1 MADLSDV
8 EEAICAQ
15 ILTAAYP
22 LGIAGGSATG
32 MPVKIY
38 RGWPANK
45 ALNADLLAG
54 TQTVTVFSQTNST
67 RDSSRYG
74 RIWRTIGET
83 TPGLIISVT
92 GGSAT
97 LSGTG
102 GSGQTAGLVVDGVA
116 YAYSLT
122 DADTPASTAQALA
135 LMIPSAS
142 VQGAVV
148 SVAGAGV
155 VQGRVVG
162 SGIAEME
169 TRRQVQGFMVSVWCP
184 TPGGRDSLAAVI
196 DNALADVDWL
206 PLSDGTVGRLL
217 YHGTVETDESEIA
230 NLYRRNLN
238 YTVEYP
244 TTLRMSGA
252 QMLFGIGTLSG
263 TGAEVGFSCL
273 APPPAL
279 VVPPLGAIRFD
290 AWYDPTNPIDQQ
302 CAAALS
308 PSPYNTRLPSN
319 AVVADGV
326 ASWPLATQSVMDFEI
341 SAAVQAGLS
350 FWAFDSYQPDDTL
363 SQALSLYLSSSM
375 RSKLRFCMLGQVSNW
390 GEDGEDQ
397 PALLRDIAMMTQPGY
412 MTVLDGRPLYLVLDA
427 SDAQEAGLPVGGVA
441 AAITLVRDQVRAA
454 GGNNPYIVWLSGAA
468 LADYSNIDAARAAGA
483 DAAGSY
489 ATPRLD
495 GAAQPFS
502 SLVEAAEA
510 DWASRISAGF
520 GMIPTAMTG
529 WDQRP
534 LIADPQ
540 TFYPLDSN
548 LSMQNYYET
557 PSDEAIGSHIVDLIR
572 VVNDNPSACPAQ
584 IGLIYAWNELAEG
597 GWLMPTYTPSGAN
610 LGRVTAL
617 ANAIATARSAAVKP
631 QIALIT

>member
-1 MADLSDV
+1 
-8 EEAICAQ
+8 
-15 ILTAAYP
+15 
-22 LGIAGGSATG
+22 

-45 ALNADLLAG
+45 TLNADLLAG

-67 RDSSRYG
+67 QDTSRYG
-74 RIWRTIGET
+74 RIWRTIGQTSPNLTITINGNTAALSGEGGGGQSV
-83 TPGLIISVT
+83 GLI
-92 GGSAT
+92 
-97 LSGTG
+97 
-102 GSGQTAGLVVDGVA
+102 VDGVA
-116 YAYSLT
+116 YAYSLIET
-122 DADTPASTAQALA
+122 DTPQAAAQALA
-135 LMIPSAS
+135 ALIPSAS
-142 VQGAVV
+142 SEGSVIT
-148 SVAGAGV
+148 VAGAAV
-155 VQGRVVG
+155 LQGRVVG
-162 SGIAEME
+162 SGTAEME
-169 TRRQVQGFMVSVWCP
+169 TRRQIQGFMVSVWCP

-217 YHGTVETDESEIA
+217 YHGTVETDESETA

-252 QMLFGIGTLSG
+252 QMLFGLGTLSG
-263 TGAEVGFSCL
+263 TGPEVGFSCL

-279 VVPPLGAIRFD
+279 VIPPLGAIRFD
-290 AWYDPTNPIDQQ
+290 AWYDPNNTVDQQ
-302 CAAALS
+302 CAVALS
-308 PSPYNTRLPSN
+308 PSSYNARLPSN
-319 AVVADGV
+319 AVVAGGV

-363 SQALSLYLSSSM
+363 SLALSLYLSSSI
-375 RSKLRFCMLGQVSNW
+375 RSKLRFCMLGQISNW

-397 PALLRDIAMMTQPGY
+397 PALLRDIAMMTQPDY
-412 MTVLDGRPLYLVLDA
+412 MTVLNGRPLYLVLDA
-427 SDAQEAGLPVGGVA
+427 STAQETGLPTGGVA
-441 AAITLVRDQVRAA
+441 AAITLVRNQVRAA

-468 LADYSNIDAARAAGA
+468 LADYSNIQAAQAAGA

-489 ATPRLD
+489 ATPRLT
-495 GAAQPFS
+495 GSVQPFS
-502 SLVEAAEA
+502 SLAEAARE
-510 DWASRISAGF
+510 DWSARISAGF
-520 GMIPTAMTG
+520 GMVPTAMTG

-534 LIADPQ
+534 LIASPQ
-540 TFYPLDSN
+540 PFYPLGDN

-557 PSDEAIGSHIVDLIR
+557 PSDEAIGSHIVDLI
-572 VVNDNPSACPAQ
+572 NTINGNPSACPAQ
-584 IGLIYAWNELAEG
+584 VGLIYAWNELAEG
-597 GWLMPTYTPSGAN
+597 GWLMPTYDPPGAD

-617 ANAIATARSAAVKP
+617 ANAIAAAKAASMKP

>member
-1 MADLSDV
+1 MA
-8 EEAICAQ
+8 
-15 ILTAAYP
+15 
-22 LGIAGGSATG
+22 
-32 MPVKIY
+32 VKIY

-45 ALNADLLAG
+45 TLNADLLAG

-67 RDSSRYG
+67 RDTSRYG
-74 RIWRTIGET
+74 RIWRTIGQT
-83 TPGLIISVT
+83 TPSLIISIT
-92 GGSAT
+92 GNTAT
-97 LSGTG
+97 LSGDG
-102 GSGQTAGLVVDGVA
+102 GSGQSVGLIVDGVA
-116 YAYSLT
+116 HAYSLT
-122 DADTPASTAQALA
+122 DADTPQSAALA
-135 LMIPSAS
+135 LASLIPSAS
-142 VQGAVV
+142 VQDCVIA
-148 SVAGAGV
+148 VAGATV
-155 VQGRVVG
+155 LQGRVVG
-162 SGIAEME
+162 SSTAEME

-196 DNALADVDWL
+196 DNALANIDWL
-206 PLSDGTVGRLL
+206 PLADGTVGRLL

-252 QMLFGIGTLSG
+252 QMLFGVGTLSG
-263 TGAEVGFSCL
+263 TGPEVGFSCL
-273 APPPAL
+273 APPSAL

-290 AWYDPTNPIDQQ
+290 AWYDPGNPVDQQ

-308 PSPYNTRLPSN
+308 PGPYNMRLPSN
-319 AVVADGV
+319 AAIADGV
-326 ASWPLATQSVMDFEI
+326 ASWPRATQAVMDFEI

-363 SQALSLYLSSSM
+363 SLALQLYLSSSI
-375 RSKLRFCMLGQVSNW
+375 RSKLRFCMLGQASNW

-397 PALLRDIAMMTQPGY
+397 PSLLRDIAMMTQPGY

-427 SDAQEAGLPVGGVA
+427 SDTQEAGLPAGGIA
-441 AAITLVRDQVRAA
+441 TAISFVRNQVRAA
-454 GGNNPYIVWLSGAA
+454 GANNPYIVWLSGAA
-468 LADYSNIDAARAAGA
+468 LADYSNIPAARAAGA

-489 ATPRLD
+489 ATPRLT
-495 GAAQPFS
+495 GATQPFAA
-502 SLVEAAEA
+502 LAEAAEE
-510 DWASRISAGF
+510 DWSARINAGF

-534 LIADPQ
+534 LIANPQ
-540 TFYPLDSN
+540 PFYPVSSN

-557 PSDEAIGSHIVDLIR
+557 PSDDAIGSHIVDLIN
-572 VVNDNPSACPAQ
+572 VVNRNPAACPAQ

-597 GWLMPTYTPSGAN
+597 GWLMPTFSPSGAD
-610 LGRVTAL
+610 LGRVMAS
-617 ANAIATARSAAVKP
+617 ANAIAAAKAASMKP

>member
-15 ILTAAYP
+15 ILSAAYP
-22 LGIAGGSATG
+22 LGIESGSVTG

-45 ALNADLLAG
+45 TLNADLLAG

-67 RDSSRYG
+67 RDTSRYG
-74 RIWRTIGET
+74 RIWRTIGQT
-83 TPGLIISVT
+83 APSLMISIT
-92 GGSAT
+92 GNAAA
-97 LSGTG
+97 LSGGG
-102 GSGQTAGLVVDGVA
+102 GSGQSVGLIVDGIA
-116 YAYSLT
+116 YAYSLLDT
-122 DADTPASTAQALA
+122 DTPQSAAQALA
-135 LMIPSAS
+135 SLIPSAS
-142 VQGAVV
+142 IEGTTVTIAD
-148 SVAGAGV
+148 AAML
-155 VQGRVVG
+155 QGRVVG
-162 SGIAEME
+162 SSTAEME

-184 TPGGRDSLAAVI
+184 TPGGRDILAAVI
-196 DNALADVDWL
+196 DNALANVDWL

-244 TTLRMSGA
+244 TTLRMRGA
-252 QMLFGIGTLSG
+252 QMLFGLGTLSG
-263 TGAEVGFSCL
+263 TGPEVGFSCL

-290 AWYDPTNPIDQQ
+290 AWYDPANPVDQQ

-308 PSPYNTRLPSN
+308 QSFYNARLPSN
-319 AVVADGV
+319 ATVAEGV
-326 ASWPLATQSVMDFEI
+326 ASWPLATQAVMDFEI
-341 SAAVQAGLS
+341 SSAVQAGLS

-363 SQALSLYLSSSM
+363 SLALRLYLSSSM
-375 RSKLRFCMLGQVSNW
+375 RSKLRFCMLGQASNW

-397 PALLRDIAMMTQPGY
+397 PSLLRDIAMMTQPGY
-412 MTVLDGRPLYLVLDA
+412 MTVLSGRPLYLVLDA
-427 SDAQEAGLPVGGVA
+427 SATQEAGLPVGGVA
-441 AAITLVRDQVRAA
+441 AALSLVRSQVQAA
-454 GGNNPYIVWLSGAA
+454 GGKDPYVVWLSGAA
-468 LADYSNIDAARAAGA
+468 LVDYSNIEAARAAGA

-489 ATPRLD
+489 ATPRLT
-495 GAAQPFS
+495 GAVQPFS
-502 SLVEAAEA
+502 ALAEAAQE
-510 DWASRISAGF
+510 DWSARISAGF
-520 GMIPTAMTG
+520 GMIPTAMAG

-540 TFYPLDSN
+540 PFYPISSN

-557 PSDEAIGSHIVDLIR
+557 PSDEAIGSHIVDLIE
-572 VVNDNPSACPAQ
+572 VVNGNPAACPAQ

-597 GWLMPTYTPSGAN
+597 GWLMPTYSPHGAD

-617 ANAIATARSAAVKP
+617 ANAITSAKNASTKS

>member
-15 ILTAAYP
+15 ILSAAYP
-22 LGIAGGSATG
+22 VGVEGGSATG

-45 ALNADLLAG
+45 TLNADLLAG

-67 RDSSRYG
+67 RDTSRYG
-74 RIWRTIGET
+74 RIWRTISQT
-83 TPGLIISVT
+83 TPNLTISISGNT
-92 GGSAT
+92 AT
-97 LSGTG
+97 LSGEG
-102 GSGQTAGLVVDGVA
+102 GGGQSVGLIVDGVA
-116 YAYSLT
+116 YAYSLIGT
-122 DADTPASTAQALA
+122 DTPQTAAQALA
-135 LMIPSAS
+135 ALIPSAS
-142 VQGAVV
+142 SQGPVIT
-148 SVAGAGV
+148 VAGATV
-155 VQGRVVG
+155 LQGRVVG
-162 SGIAEME
+162 SGTAEME

-244 TTLRMSGA
+244 TTLRTSGA
-252 QMLFGIGTLSG
+252 QMLFGLGTLSG
-263 TGAEVGFSCL
+263 TGPEVGSSCL

-279 VVPPLGAIRFD
+279 IVPPLGAIRFD
-290 AWYDPTNPIDQQ
+290 AWYDPANTVDQQ

-308 PSPYNTRLPSN
+308 PSSYNARLPSN
-319 AVVADGV
+319 AIVAEGV
-326 ASWPLATQSVMDFEI
+326 ASWPLATQAVMDFEI

-363 SQALSLYLSSSM
+363 SLALSLYLSSSI

-397 PALLRDIAMMTQPGY
+397 PSLLRDIAMMTQPGY
-412 MTVLDGRPLYLVLDA
+412 MTVLNDRPLYLVLDA
-427 SDAQEAGLPVGGVA
+427 SATQEAGLPTGGVA
-441 AAITLVRDQVRAA
+441 AAITLVRNQVRAA
-454 GGNNPYIVWLSGAA
+454 GGNDPYVVWLSGAA
-468 LADYSNIDAARAAGA
+468 LADYSNIQAAQAAGA
-483 DAAGSY
+483 DAAGAY
-489 ATPRLD
+489 ATPRLT
-495 GAAQPFS
+495 GAVQPYS
-502 SLVEAAEA
+502 SLAEAARE
-510 DWASRISAGF
+510 DWSARINAGF
-520 GMIPTAMTG
+520 GMVPTAMTG

-534 LIADPQ
+534 LIANPQ
-540 TFYPLDSN
+540 PFYPLASN

-557 PSDEAIGSHIVDLIR
+557 PSDEAIGSHVIDLINA
-572 VVNDNPSACPAQ
+572 VNGNPSACPAQ

-597 GWLMPTYTPSGAN
+597 GWLMPTYDPSGAD

-617 ANAIATARSAAVKP
+617 ANAIATAKAASVKP

>member
-15 ILTAAYP
+15 ILSAAYP
-22 LGIAGGSATG
+22 VGVEGGSATG

-45 ALNADLLAG
+45 TLNADLLAG

-67 RDSSRYG
+67 RDTSRYG
-74 RIWRTIGET
+74 RIWRTIGQT
-83 TPGLIISVT
+83 TPNLTISISGNIATVA
-92 GGSAT
+92 GG
-97 LSGTG
+97 G
-102 GSGQTAGLVVDGVA
+102 GSGQSIGLIVDGIA

-122 DADTPASTAQALA
+122 NTDTPQSAAQALA
-135 LMIPSAS
+135 TLIPSAS
-142 VQGAVV
+142 IEGCVITVIGAAVL
-148 SVAGAGV
+148 
-155 VQGRVVG
+155 QGRVVG
-162 SGIAEME
+162 SSTAEME

-196 DNALADVDWL
+196 DTALANVDWL

-252 QMLFGIGTLSG
+252 QMLFGLGTLSG
-263 TGAEVGFSCL
+263 TGPEVGFSCL
-273 APPPAL
+273 AAPPAL

-290 AWYDPTNPIDQQ
+290 AWYDPANPVDQQ

-308 PSPYNTRLPSN
+308 PSSYNARLPSN
-319 AVVADGV
+319 AAVAQGT
-326 ASWPLATQSVMDFEI
+326 ASWPLATQAVMDFEI

-363 SQALSLYLSSSM
+363 SLALRLYLSSTM
-375 RSKLRFCMLGQVSNW
+375 RSNLRFCMLGQASNW
-390 GEDGEDQ
+390 GEGGEDQ
-397 PALLRDIAMMTQPGY
+397 PSLLRDIAMMTQPGY

-427 SDAQEAGLPVGGVA
+427 SATQEAGLPTGGIA
-441 AAITLVRDQVRAA
+441 AAIMLVRNQVRAA
-454 GGNNPYIVWLSGAA
+454 GANDPYIVWLSGAA
-468 LADYSNIDAARAAGA
+468 LIDYSNIQAAQAAGA

-489 ATPRLD
+489 ATPHLT
-495 GAAQPFS
+495 GAPQPFS
-502 SLVEAAEA
+502 SLVAAAQE
-510 DWASRISAGF
+510 DWSARISAGF
-520 GMIPTAMTG
+520 AMVPTAMTG

-534 LIADPQ
+534 LIANPQ
-540 TFYPLDSN
+540 PFYPLSSN

-557 PSDEAIGSHIVDLIR
+557 PSDEAIGSHVVDLIN
-572 VVNDNPSACPAQ
+572 VVNGNPAACPAQ

-597 GWLMPTYTPSGAN
+597 GWLMPTYSPSGAD

-617 ANAIATARSAAVKP
+617 ANAITVAKTASMKP

>member
-15 ILTAAYP
+15 ILSAAYP
-22 LGIAGGSATG
+22 LGIKGGSATG

-45 ALNADLLAG
+45 TLNADLLAG

-67 RDSSRYG
+67 RDTSRYG
-74 RIWRTIGET
+74 RIWRTIGQT
-83 TPGLIISVT
+83 TPSLIIDINGT
-92 GGSAT
+92 SAT
-97 LSGTG
+97 LSGEG
-102 GSGQTAGLVVDGVA
+102 GSGQTVGLIVDGTA
-116 YAYSLT
+116 YAYSLD
-122 DADTPASTAQALA
+122 DADTAQSAAEALA
-135 LMIPSAS
+135 MLIPSAS
-142 VQGAVV
+142 TQGPMIA
-148 SVAGAGV
+148 VAGASIL
-155 VQGRVVG
+155 QGRIVG
-162 SGIAEME
+162 SGTAEME

-184 TPGGRDSLAAVI
+184 TPGGRDTLAAVI
-196 DNALADVDWL
+196 DNALADIDWL
-206 PLSDGTVGRLL
+206 PLADGTVGRLL
-217 YHGTVETDESEIA
+217 YHGTVETDESETA

-252 QMLFGIGTLSG
+252 QMLFGLGTLAG

-290 AWYDPTNPIDQQ
+290 AWYDPANTVDQQ
-302 CAAALS
+302 CSAVLS
-308 PSPYNTRLPSN
+308 PAAYNSRLPSN
-319 AVVADGV
+319 AVVAGGV
-326 ASWPLATQSVMDFEI
+326 ASWPLATQAVMDFEI

-350 FWAFDSYQPDDTL
+350 FWAFDSYQPDNTL
-363 SQALSLYLSSSM
+363 SMALSLYLSSSI
-375 RSKLRFCMLGQVSNW
+375 RSSLRFCMLGQVSNW
-390 GEDGEDQ
+390 GKDGEDQ
-397 PALLRDIAMMTQPGY
+397 PSLLRDIAMMTQPDY
-412 MTVLDGRPLYLVLDA
+412 MTVLDSRPLYLVLDA
-427 SDAQEAGLPVGGVA
+427 SAAQEDGLPAGGVA
-441 AAITLVRDQVRAA
+441 AAISLVRARVLAA
-454 GGNNPYIVWLSGAA
+454 GGNNPYVIWLSGAA
-468 LADYSNIDAARAAGA
+468 LADYSNIQAARAVGA

-489 ATPRLD
+489 ATPRLN
-495 GAAQPFS
+495 GNVQPFS
-502 SLVEAAEA
+502 LLAEAARQ
-510 DWASRISAGF
+510 DWSARISAGF
-520 GMIPTAMTG
+520 AMVPTAMTG

-540 TFYPLDSN
+540 PFYPLAGD

-557 PSDEAIGSHIVDLIR
+557 PSNEAVGSHIVDLINA
-572 VVNDNPSACPAQ
+572 VNSNPSACPAQ

-597 GWLMPTYTPSGAN
+597 GWLMPTYSPSGAD

-617 ANAIATARSAAVKP
+617 ANAIATAKAVSVKP